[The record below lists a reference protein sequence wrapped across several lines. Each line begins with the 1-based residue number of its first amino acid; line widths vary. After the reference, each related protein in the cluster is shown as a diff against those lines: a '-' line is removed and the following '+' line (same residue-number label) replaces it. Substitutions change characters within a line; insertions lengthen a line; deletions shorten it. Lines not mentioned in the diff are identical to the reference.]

1 MEPPPPS
8 KPSATPTRT
17 ARTTVNAIIAGSPV
31 RSVYAD
37 ADTFVWSGRTSAEDT
52 GVLTLRFDNG
62 VIGQCEDSWSLV
74 GAMDSR

>member
-1 MEPPPPS
+1 
-8 KPSATPTRT
+8 
-17 ARTTVNAIIAGSPV
+17 V